1 MDKMTVERSTWINA
15 PRERVWQAITDPA
28 QLIQWFVP
36 NLPGAEMSRDADGKL
51 AILMGPM
58 AADFAIHTIVDEQ
71 RQASIRSLPDQLML
85 ATFALADERGGTQVT
100 VNVAGFELLPAD
112 AREDRRVFSSEGWDK
127 ALKNLTAFVG
137 GSELPYPQA
146 YVGPLFGYWRETQQK
161 LAIERSVWIKVPR
174 ERAWRA
180 ITDPKQIQQWFSPGT
195 EWELSA
201 LEVGGRFYVQDAE
214 TNTEKYVEVIET
226 LEPLQQL
233 VTRAIP
239 ESPDTI
245 VKRKTYTLKDE
256 NGGTRLTLTLA
267 GYEPEPDA
275 SRWPHMESD
284 AFGFGMLFA
293 NLSAFLEEQAL
304 PFPGGF

>member
-1 MDKMTVERSTWINA
+1 MTIERSTWIDA

-36 NLPGAEMSRDADGKL
+36 NLPGAEMSRDENGKL
-51 AILMGPM
+51 AIHMGPM
-58 AADFAIHTIVDEQ
+58 AADFAIHNLVEAQ
-71 RQASIRSLPDQLML
+71 RRASIRSLPDKLME
-85 ATFALADERGGTQVT
+85 ATFALEDERGGTQVT
-100 VNVAGFELLPAD
+100 VNVAGFELLPAET
-112 AREDRRVFSSEGWDK
+112 REDRRVFSSEGWDK
-127 ALKNLTAFVG
+127 ALKNLTAFVDG
-137 GSELPYPQA
+137 KELPHPQA

-161 LAIERSVWIKVPR
+161 LAIERSVLIKVPR

-195 EWELSA
+195 AWQLSA
-201 LEVGGRFYVQDAE
+201 LEVGGRFYVQDEE
-214 TNTEKYVEVIET
+214 TNTEKYVEIIEV

-239 ESPDTI
+239 EPPDTI

-256 NGGTRLTLTLA
+256 DGGTRLTLTLV

-275 SRWPHMESD
+275 TRWPHMEND
-284 AFGFGMLFA
+284 AFGFGMMFA
-293 NLSAFLEEQAL
+293 NLNAFLEEQAL